1 MNYTFY
7 DYTELFL
14 LYSFLGWVMETAVTA
29 VRKRRMVNRG
39 FLTGPFCTIYGFTGV
54 FMTMFLYELED
65 RLFFMFLGCM
75 IVATVA
81 EWLTGHLLELIGRGK
96 WWDYSDKRWN
106 FDGYICPQYSVLW
119 GVLGVLAVRYVNR
132 LALFSIHLVPAG
144 LLHIV
149 LWAALG
155 LLVVDA
161 VGSYLI
167 LHHAAHELPRLVAVN
182 RRIGAFTNRLRLFL
196 YNHLETRVEHAY
208 AVGHTKCRVKRKSDV
223 FAEGCSFYKLALLF
237 IIGAFIGDIVET
249 LFCRA
254 TAGVW
259 MSRSS
264 LVWGPF
270 SIVWGLGNRH
280 GDVHPVQLPRP
291 FRQLRLRLRHPHRRR
306 LRVHLQRV
314 HGNRLRQDL
323 LGYSG
328 LPFNLGGRIN
338 LLFCFFW
345 GIAAVVW
352 LKKLYPLF
360 SGWIE
365 RIPMRAGKIIT
376 WCLVAFMC
384 VDISVSML
392 ALARYNDRAHHRE
405 ATNGIERLLD
415 ARFPDSRM
423 KQIYPN
429 GKAAGN

>member
-65 RLFFMFLGCM
+65 RLFFLFLGCM

-149 LWAALG
+149 LWVALG

-196 YNHLETRVEHAY
+196 YNHLEARVEHAY
-208 AVGHTKCRVKRKSDV
+208 AVDHTKCRVKRKSDV

-270 SIVWGLGNRH
+270 SIVWGLAIAMATYILYNYRDRSDSFVFAFGTFI
-280 GDVHPVQLPRP
+280 GGAYEYICSVFTEIVFGKIFWD
-291 FRQLRLRLRHPHRRR
+291 
-306 LRVHLQRV
+306 
-314 HGNRLRQDL
+314 
-323 LGYSG
+323 YSG

-365 RIPMRAGKIIT
+365 RIPMRAGRIIT

-415 ARFPDSRM
+415 ERFPDSRM